1 METLH
6 KIYINDARNMN
17 CIEDNS
23 IDLIVTSPPYPMIE
37 MWDELFKNIDEGI
50 SNAFEEGNGFLAF
63 ELMHRQLDVVWSEC
77 FRVLKEGSYLCIN
90 IGDATRTI
98 NNNFILY
105 PNHARIINACINIG
119 FYPLPDILWRKQTNA
134 PNKFMGSGMLP
145 KGAYVTL
152 EHEYILIF
160 RKGTKKNYK
169 SDAERKNRQ
178 ESAYFWE
185 ERNVWFSDVWD
196 FKGTSQKIGDSKSR
210 DRSAAYPF
218 ELPYRIINMYSA
230 KNDVVLDPFAGTG
243 TTMIAAMACG
253 RNSISIEIDVNFK
266 SIIESKVMEYENFI
280 KEIYKKRLRNH
291 IEFTKTMK
299 NIKYKNLNY
308 DFPVVTNQEVNLKFS
323 ELKFIEKI
331 SENVYRAEY

>member
-6 KIYINDARNMN
+6 KIYINDSRNMN
-17 CIEDNS
+17 YIEDNS

-37 MWDELFKNIDEGI
+37 MWDELFKSMD
-50 SNAFEEGNGFLAF
+50 SAVLKAFEEGNGLLAF
-63 ELMHRQLDVVWSEC
+63 ELMHRQLDMVWREC

-105 PNHARIINACINIG
+105 PNHSRIINSCINLG

-169 SDAERKNRQ
+169 GEAERKNRQ
-178 ESAYFWE
+178 ESAYFYE

-196 FKGTSQKIGDSKSR
+196 FKGTTQKIGDSKSR

-230 KNDVVLDPFAGTG
+230 KNDAVLDPFAGTG

-253 RNSISIEIDVNFK
+253 RNSISIEIDENFK
-266 SIIESKVMEYENFI
+266 HIIESKVIEYENFI
-280 KEIYKKRLRNH
+280 KEISNKRLQNH

-299 NIKYKNLNY
+299 NIKYKNVNY
-308 DFPVVTNQEVNLKFS
+308 DFPVVTNQEVNLKLS
-323 ELKFIEKI
+323 ELKFIEKV